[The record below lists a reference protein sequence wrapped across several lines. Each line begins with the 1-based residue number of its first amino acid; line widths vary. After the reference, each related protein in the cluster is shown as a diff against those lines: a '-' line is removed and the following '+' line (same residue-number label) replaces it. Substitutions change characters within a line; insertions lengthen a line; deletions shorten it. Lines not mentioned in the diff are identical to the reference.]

1 MATVDIVKT
10 VELSP
15 TLTYGGRYIGINNMF
30 YYGFVVTARTN
41 FKLNTAY
48 KFTATVPTGYK
59 FLCWCCYMTEGWI
72 GNGYIHNKNLNPV
85 DFFYSRN
92 PGTGFLRLTYLCVKV

>member
-10 VELSP
+10 AELAP
-15 TLTYGGRYIGINNMF
+15 TLTYGGRYIGVNNMF

-41 FKLNTAY
+41 FKLDTRY
-48 KFTATVPTGYK
+48 DFTATVPSGYK

-72 GNGYIHNKNLNPV
+72 GNCYIHNKNLNPCMV
-85 DFFYSRN
+85 YFSRN
-92 PGTGFLRLTYLCVKV
+92 PGTGFLRLTYLCVRE

>member
-15 TLTYGGRYIGINNMF
+15 TLTYGGRYIGVNNMF
-30 YYGFVVTARTN
+30 YYGFVVTART
-41 FKLNTAY
+41 AY
-48 KFTATVPTGYK
+48 KFTATVPPGYK
-59 FLCWCCYMTEGWI
+59 FLCWGCYMTEGWT
-72 GNGYIHNKNLNPV
+72 GNGYIHNTNLNPV
-85 DFFYSRN
+85 NFFYSRN